1 MSDVDA
7 GACGNEGV
15 SVAPDVVSVAFWPDG
30 IGVVALWPATSRID

>member
-15 SVAPDVVSVAFWPDG
+15 SVAPDVTVETFWPDG
-30 IGVVALWPATSRID
+30 IGVVVLWPATSRID